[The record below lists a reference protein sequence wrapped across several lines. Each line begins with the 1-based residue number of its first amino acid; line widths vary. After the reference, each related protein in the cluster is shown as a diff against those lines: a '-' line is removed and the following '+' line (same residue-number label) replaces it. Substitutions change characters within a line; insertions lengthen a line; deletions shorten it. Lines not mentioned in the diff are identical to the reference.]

1 VKYAPRL
8 PRKFYR
14 QDTLHVARHILGQRL
29 VHLEAGGE
37 RLVGIISE
45 AEAYVGSEDLACH
58 ARVGRTQR
66 NATMWGEAGH
76 AYVYFTYGMHW
87 MLNLVTERAGY
98 PAAVLLRAVIPAEGV
113 ERMRKRRV
121 GRPDAQLTDGPAKLC
136 QAFGVDRQFDGH
148 DLCGPAAVLFI
159 ERGVMITDQS
169 VTSGPRVG
177 LNTVAEPWKSMPWRF
192 CITRSFA
199 KQLQEE
205 IGS

>member
-1 VKYAPRL
+1 VKHAPRL
-8 PRKFYR
+8 PREFFR
-14 QDTLHVARHILGQRL
+14 QETVRVARCILGQRL
-29 VHLEAGGE
+29 VHQDAEGI
-37 RLVGIISE
+37 RLAGIISE
-45 AEAYVGSEDLACH
+45 AEAYVGSDDLACH

-98 PAAVLLRAVIPAEGV
+98 PAAVLLRAVIPVEGV
-113 ERMRKRRV
+113 DQIRKRRF

-136 QAFGVDRQFDGH
+136 QAFNINRRFDGH
-148 DLCGPAAVLFI
+148 DLCDPAASLFI
-159 ERGVMITDQS
+159 ERGVTIGDQS

-177 LNTVAEPWKSMPWRF
+177 LNNVEEPWKSMPWRF
-192 CITRSFA
+192 RIARSFA
-199 KQLQEE
+199 KQIQEE